1 MKKLIAISTTA
12 IIIGVG
18 IVMEMS
24 ECFHVEEPSLV
35 GVDVVQWKIQLQD
48 TCNQKQ
54 KYGNKSTI
62 PKEVCIPLEHVI
74 SNIYPSVD
82 LNGDGLEDFVFDHHK
97 EILENGDSIFL
108 SIYLQRIDGTYRLS
122 KDLANINP
130 IYFETYEY
138 SKEFENS
145 LSSKLK
151 DIWNIYGIDSVY
163 QIYLNERKIEI
174 WMNVEAHI
182 DYRLH
187 YTYSNEK
194 DTWVLLKW
202 QEYTDYNNTTL
213 EREIPKDWKLSIEE
227 FDYKDYLDW

>member
-1 MKKLIAISTTA
+1 M
-12 IIIGVG
+12 
-18 IVMEMS
+18 
-24 ECFHVEEPSLV
+24 
-35 GVDVVQWKIQLQD
+35 
-48 TCNQKQ
+48 
-54 KYGNKSTI
+54 
-62 PKEVCIPLEHVI
+62 
-74 SNIYPSVD
+74 
-82 LNGDGLEDFVFDHHK
+82 
-97 EILENGDSIFL
+97 
-108 SIYLQRIDGTYRLS
+108 S